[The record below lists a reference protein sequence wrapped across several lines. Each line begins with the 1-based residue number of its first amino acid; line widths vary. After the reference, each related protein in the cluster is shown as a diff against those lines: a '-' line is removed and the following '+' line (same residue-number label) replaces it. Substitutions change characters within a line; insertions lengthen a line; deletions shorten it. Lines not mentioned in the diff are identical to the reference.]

1 MHTAGG
7 VMLSPLCG
15 ALLWCAAVAVQLECM
30 SSPLVPFSAKSM
42 SMAAIGAVEAASDVI
57 VKRQLDRCVHVCPT
71 HFALHALCLHSAWAL
86 HPCDCLHGPYACVTA

>member
-1 MHTAGG
+1 MEQRRYCSLLVTWGDLCASLEASRCPPCVAPCYG
-7 VMLSPLCG
+7 VL
-15 ALLWCAAVAVQLECM
+15 QLECM

-71 HFALHALCLHSAWAL
+71 HFALHALYRRSAWSS
-86 HPCDCLHGPYACVTA
+86 PPV